1 MARPTKYTPENI
13 EIILQAIRDS
23 GIEAKGYRAI
33 NLSEEQYHAWKREKP
48 QFSELVATTL
58 DEFRKSHTHELNLAH
73 EYLLRCLA
81 GTEKITTKRLQVK
94 KDKAGNVLEEIAT
107 VEEKSVLPPDW
118 LVAKLYGHLRV
129 DQQQDFTIKIE
140 LAQPEPGLSES
151 LDDDE
156 DL

>member
-1 MARPTKYTPENI
+1 MAKSKYTPKLI
-13 EIILQAIRDS
+13 ETILSTLRES
-23 GIEAKGYRAI
+23 GVEAVAMRAAGI
-33 NLSEEQYHAWKREKP
+33 SKETYYEWKKSRED
-48 QFSELVATTL
+48 FSDRVDAALE
-58 DEFRKSHTHELNLAH
+58 DFRRSHQHELNLAH

-94 KDKAGNVLEEIAT
+94 KDKAGNILEEIAT
-107 VEEKSVLPPDW
+107 VEEKDVKPPDW
-118 LVAKLYGHLRV
+118 LVAKLHQHLRA